1 MKSIYLLVENSFSK
15 LNCVSVAKSLTKQ
28 YEENMKK
35 ICESCEDSGL
45 CMQTIRLIL

>member
-1 MKSIYLLVENSFSK
+1 MESIYLLVENAFSE

-35 ICESCEDSGL
+35 ICESYEDSGL
-45 CMQTIRLIL
+45 CI